1 MDTLHNAAA
10 QQEGRPAM
18 GLCKHANATVWL
30 AGLILLLASAGI
42 DAKPLNEPVL
52 RLGTDR
58 HTAPIKSVSS
68 DAAGRILLTASY
80 DKTARVWDATT
91 LESIRTLRVPIGPDK
106 EGRLFA
112 GAVRPDGRQVAIGG
126 TLSGDNDNDNET
138 ESIYLYDPGNGELL
152 RRLSNLP
159 STVLALA
166 YSPDGSLLAASLG
179 NGELHFFGTAVRGA
193 LHRAVPA
200 CGKAMYGLSWS
211 PDGRQVATACD
222 DGFIRLFDSSGT
234 LLKESRPVST
244 GIPVRSVFS
253 PDGRMLAVAYA
264 SIVQL
269 RVLRT
274 ADLKP
279 AFTPDLK
286 GIGNG
291 DLSYVA
297 WSTDGSTLY
306 AGGNYDDKA
315 EFPVFAWSR
324 GGQGS
329 RSIAGT
335 LQATISGIV
344 ALPDGRV
351 VLTAV
356 DTTIATFGNRD
367 QPKPRVEPVT
377 ANLQGAENL
386 QVGEDGRILRL
397 RIDRTDHDAR
407 RVLFDLNNANLQAL
421 SPQDTGPGD
430 FGLTSASTR
439 SSRLKIELGG
449 DDKSIRLN
457 GQTLHLDTDEVVHS
471 HALLPEDKGVLV
483 GTSRRLRNFDAD
495 GRQNWE
501 IKTPANAWAVNI
513 SRNGKLAV
521 AAYGDGTVRWYR
533 LQDGAPLLNL
543 FVARDGKHWV
553 AWTPQGYYMANPGG
567 EQFIG
572 WHVNHGRDEA
582 PDFHAAAQLR
592 ERFFRPDVVRRVI
605 ETLDPQQAY
614 VLAEQARQPFSTTN
628 ASASAVPILPVSS
641 GTNGTNGTP
650 ATQPV
655 TDTPRR
661 SEMPPVVTLLSP
673 ADGSAFDDTHQSL
686 RIRIHSE
693 SKVRPVKIF
702 IDGRPLPDKRAL
714 TRLNPAEHEPVMDLD
729 LPAHDVEISVIVE
742 NEFGAS
748 PPATARLQWSGDPD
762 AARKLKPRL
771 FVFAAG
777 VGQYQNQQIPPL
789 TFPPNDAKNFAELLA
804 KQQGRMYRDVSI
816 RVPTIADRAAIDAG
830 FLWLKREV
838 KEGDVVMLMLAGHG
852 VTDEAGRYLFL
863 PRDADPAQLS
873 TTAISGNAI
882 SELAGSLQGRV
893 IVFLDTCHS
902 GALRSV
908 TRNSNADRLTIDLTQ
923 PENGVIVFSASTG
936 NGFAQEDP
944 TWGNGAFTKALLEGI
959 SGKADMREKGEITV
973 SGLDFYVSDRVKE
986 LTNGQ
991 QLPTTA
997 KPNTIPDFPIALI
1010 R

>member
-1 MDTLHNAAA
+1 
-10 QQEGRPAM
+10 M

-58 HTAPIKSVSS
+58 HTAPIKSLSS

-112 GAVRPDGRQVAIGG
+112 GAVRPDGRQVAISGSLGG
-126 TLSGDNDNDNET
+126 ENEA

-159 STVLALA
+159 STVLTLA

-179 NGELHFFGTAVRGA
+179 NGELHFFGTAVRDA
-193 LHRAVPA
+193 LHRAVPV
-200 CGKAMYGLSWS
+200 CRNKAMYGLSWS

-253 PDGRMLAVAYA
+253 PDGRMLAVAYE

-269 RVLRT
+269 RVLRA

-397 RIDRTDHDAR
+397 RVDRTGHEVR

-430 FGLTSASTR
+430 FGLTSARHLSG
-439 SSRLKIELGG
+439 RLKIEITA

-457 GQTLHLDTDEVVHS
+457 GQALRLDADEVVHS

-483 GTSRRLRNFDAD
+483 GTSRRLRNFDTD

-501 IKTPANAWAVNI
+501 IQTPANAWAVNI

-543 FVARDGKHWV
+543 FVARDGEHWV

-614 VLAEQARQPFSTTN
+614 VLAEQARQPFSTN
-628 ASASAVPILPVSS
+628 SSASAVPILPVSS
-641 GTNGTNGTP
+641 GANGTTGTP
-650 ATQPV
+650 AAQPV

-673 ADGSAFDDTHQSL
+673 ADGSAFDDTRQSL
-686 RIRIHSE
+686 RFRIRSE
-693 SKVRPVKIF
+693 SEVKPVKIL

-714 TRLNPAEHEPVMDLD
+714 SRQNPAERERVMDVD
-729 LPAHDVEISVIVE
+729 LPARDVEISVIVE

-748 PPATARLQWSGDPD
+748 PPATARLHWSGEPD
-762 AARKLKPRL
+762 TTQALKPRL

-777 VGQYQNQQIPPL
+777 VGKYLNPQVPPL
-789 TFPPNDAKNFAELLA
+789 VFPPKDADDFAKLLY
-804 KQQGRMYRDVSI
+804 KQNGRMYREVNI
-816 RVPTIADRAAIDAG
+816 RVPANASREAIDSG
-830 FLWLKREV
+830 FSWLKREV
-838 KEGDVVMLMLAGHG
+838 RENDVVMLMLAGHG
-852 VTDEAGRYLFL
+852 VTDSEGRYQFL
-863 PRDADPAQLS
+863 PLDVDPAKLS
-873 TTAISGNAI
+873 ATAIPGSTI
-882 SELAGSLQGRV
+882 SSLASSLPGKV
-893 IVFLDTCHS
+893 LVFLDTCHS

-908 TRNSNADRLTIDLTQ
+908 IRNSNPDRLTIDLTQ
-923 PENGVIVFSASTG
+923 PESGVIVFSASTG
-936 NGFAQEDP
+936 DGSAQENQV
-944 TWGNGAFTKALLEGI
+944 WGNGAFTKALLEGI
-959 SGKADMREKGEITV
+959 SGEADMRKKGEVTV
-973 SGLDFYVSDRVKE
+973 TGLDFYVSQRVKE
-986 LTNGQ
+986 LTNGK

>member
-1 MDTLHNAAA
+1 
-10 QQEGRPAM
+10 M

-30 AGLILLLASAGI
+30 TGLILLLASAGI

-58 HTAPIKSVSS
+58 HTAPIKSLSS

-112 GAVRPDGRQVAIGG
+112 GAVRPDGRQVAISGSLGG
-126 TLSGDNDNDNET
+126 ENEA

-179 NGELHFFGTAVRGA
+179 NGELHFFDTAVRSA
-193 LHRAVPA
+193 LHQAVLA

-253 PDGRMLAVAYA
+253 PDGRMLAVAYE

-269 RVLRT
+269 RVLRA

-297 WSTDGSTLY
+297 WSADGSTLY

-315 EFPVFAWSR
+315 AFPVFAWSR
-324 GGQGS
+324 GGRGG
-329 RSIAGT
+329 RSIAAT
-335 LQATISGIV
+335 LQATISGIM
-344 ALPDGRV
+344 ALPDGRI
-351 VLTAV
+351 VLSAI
-356 DTTIATFGNRD
+356 DTTLASFNLRTGEKN
-367 QPKPRVEPVT
+367 PRVEPVT

-386 QVGEDGRILRL
+386 QIGDDGRILRL
-397 RIDRTDHDAR
+397 RVDLGDSNNGYVAR

-430 FGLTSASTR
+430 FGLTSARHLSG
-439 SSRLKIELGG
+439 RLKIEITA

-457 GQTLHLDTDEVVHS
+457 GQALRLDADEVVHS

-495 GRQNWE
+495 GRQIWE
-501 IKTPANAWAVNI
+501 IQTPANAWAVNI

-533 LQDGAPLLNL
+533 LQDGAPLLHL
-543 FVARDGKHWV
+543 FVARDGEHWV

-572 WHVNHGRDEA
+572 WHVNHGRDET

-614 VLAEQARQPFSTTN
+614 VLAEQARQPISTN
-628 ASASAVPILPVSS
+628 SSASAVPILPVSS
-641 GTNGTNGTP
+641 GTNGSP

-673 ADGSAFDDTHQSL
+673 ADGSAFDDTRQSL
-686 RIRIHSE
+686 RFRIRSE
-693 SKVRPVKIF
+693 SEVKPVKIL
-702 IDGRPLPDKRAL
+702 IDGRPIPAKRAL
-714 TRLNPAEHEPVMDLD
+714 SRQNQFEQDRVQEVD
-729 LPAHDVEISVIVE
+729 LPAHDVEISVIAE
-742 NEFGAS
+742 NAYGAS
-748 PPATARLQWSGDPD
+748 PPATARLQWSGDPN
-762 AARKLKPRL
+762 AVRELKPRL

-777 VGQYQNQQIPPL
+777 VAQYQNQQVPPL
-789 TFPPNDAKNFAELLA
+789 VFPPKDAKDFADLLR
-804 KQQGRMYRDVSI
+804 KQQGRMYRDVNI

-838 KEGDVVMLMLAGHG
+838 KEGDVVMLMLSGHG
-852 VTDEAGRYLFL
+852 VTDEAGRYMFL
-863 PRDADPAQLS
+863 PRDADPDQLS

-882 SELAGSLQGRV
+882 SELAGSLQGKV
-893 IVFLDTCHS
+893 MVFLDTCHS
-902 GALRSV
+902 GSLRSA

-936 NGFAQEDP
+936 NGSAQEDP
-944 TWGNGAFTKALLEGI
+944 AWGNGAFTKALLEGI
-959 SGKADMREKGEITV
+959 SGEADMRNKGEVTV
-973 SGLDFYVSDRVKE
+973 TGLDFYVSQRVKE
-986 LTNGQ
+986 LTNGR

-997 KPNTIPDFPIALI
+997 KPNTIPDFPIAMS